1 MEFPKQEHWSG
12 LPFPFLGD
20 LPSLGSNPHL
30 LNWHMVSYHWAT
42 CHYAYEC
49 VNLHIISS
57 LGEINGYIPKNT
69 TWRLGKIGK
78 LPNEWNSHSYQT
90 VWLRKQLQFE
100 SDIFNGLT
108 LDKWIEHEILR
119 KLWGIFLF
127 CTMLNI
133 EEIKENAFR
142 PPICNYSHM
151 MVSFVPHKVKNMEYI
166 YFGAAPGLNCSTWG
180 LELQHANS

>member
-1 MEFPKQEHWSG
+1 MRTYLVLITIMSNSSRPPWTFDCQAPLSMEFPKQEHWSG

-20 LPSLGSNPHL
+20 LPNLGSNPHL

-42 CHYAYEC
+42 CPYAYEC

-69 TWRLGKIGK
+69 TLRLGKIGK

-90 VWLRKQLQFE
+90 VSLRKQLQFE

-108 LDKWIEHEILR
+108 LDKWIQHEILR
-119 KLWGIFLF
+119 KLWGIFVF
-127 CTMLNI
+127 CTMLNML
-133 EEIKENAFR
+133 KKLR
-142 PPICNYSHM
+142 RMH
-151 MVSFVPHKVKNMEYI
+151 FVPPFVI
-166 YFGAAPGLNCSTWG
+166 TVTWWCH
-180 LELQHANS
+180 LYLIR